1 MRTSFSFAAPLLGA
15 VALTASFASLGGC
28 TTDKAAP
35 PAATAPSAPVAL
47 AGTSWKLVAFQSSD
61 DAQGTTRP
69 DEGRDYTLEFAAD
82 GALALQLDCNRGRGS
97 YRLSPS
103 DSGNTGGTLTI
114 GPIAST
120 RALCPQPDIGQM
132 LAARL
137 PDVAS
142 YTLRDGHLFLAL
154 KMDSG
159 IFEFA
164 PL

>member
-1 MRTSFSFAAPLLGA
+1 MNRICFVPAAPALALSAMLLTLAGCGEA
-15 VALTASFASLGGC
+15 GSPPAS
-28 TTDKAAP
+28 TPP
-35 PAATAPSAPVAL
+35 PAAASAGLAKTAW
-47 AGTSWKLVAFQSSD
+47 TLVGFQSMD

-69 DEGRDYTLEFAAD
+69 GEGRTYTLEFGAD
-82 GALALQLDCNRGRGS
+82 GALAMQLDCNRGRATWSGT
-97 YRLSPS
+97 PS
-103 DSGNTGGTLTI
+103 GATGGSLTI
-114 GPIAST
+114 GPVAST

-132 LAARL
+132 MAARL

-164 PL
+164 PQ